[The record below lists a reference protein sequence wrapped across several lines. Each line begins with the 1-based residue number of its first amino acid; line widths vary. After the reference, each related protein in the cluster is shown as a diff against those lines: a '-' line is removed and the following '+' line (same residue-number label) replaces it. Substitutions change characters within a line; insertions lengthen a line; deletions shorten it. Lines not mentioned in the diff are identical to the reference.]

1 MRYTRSVPVRSKLGS
16 SAASRVQ
23 PICLRYCTPWVC
35 IKFDI
40 SSLYPLFHAG
50 LLSSAFVSRVGR
62 ALSLSGSWVRVGH
75 IANDREVLKETRPH
89 VLIGTPGSRSCQRC
103 GACQSLVSK
112 LWEARQARFR
122 SARARSLLQ
131 RRGVNFTVRSD
142 GEGHLKTETPTPVDG
157 QRSTMPSGGLL
168 WSSSQCQH
176 NHAVSAH
183 YQRQQNRAISLH
195 ASSPR
200 LCSSWRDGCL
210 APRKGSQIVL
220 HDAVGSPPWE
230 LAGSVI

>member
-1 MRYTRSVPVRSKLGS
+1 MSSVLYSLGVHKIRHQLSVP
-16 SAASRVQ
+16 A
-23 PICLRYCTPWVC
+23 
-35 IKFDI
+35 
-40 SSLYPLFHAG
+40 
-50 LLSSAFVSRVGR
+50 VSRGLAVQRLSVEGR
-62 ALSLSGSWVRVGH
+62 ARSLSLSLSGSWVRVGH

-142 GEGHLKTETPTPVDG
+142 GEGHLKTETPPPVDG
-157 QRSTMPSGGLL
+157 QRSTCFGVF
-168 WSSSQCQH
+168 H
-176 NHAVSAH
+176 NASTAVSAH

-200 LCSSWRDGCL
+200 LCSSWRDVCF

-230 LAGSVI
+230 MAGSVI